1 MFASPDDDYDQP
13 SQPPESSASPAKPT
27 GAGSGS
33 KPSAGFDAD
42 SDKLHPASEPNN
54 SPRKDLS
61 QLLEDVDA
69 AAATPKR
76 NASDTASVA
85 AAAAPAEQMPPAPPH
100 GDASL
105 LCTMCGKRA
114 KAAKQKFCSLCRS
127 DVQACQRDA
136 EAHEQGEWFKTLQK
150 QGGADFED
158 LVFEYVKKQTAT
170 RRKYSQRCKF
180 DFLRYKEAVRV
191 KSAFRLG
198 HKAIFMHKSRAI
210 QHWCERLGIDRREAS
225 LKWDVEVEKAKH
237 KLMTGPKESPLTIP
251 VKIDDFLVFE
261 NAIEHEKSK
270 ESEFKQQ
277 KYKDETSQMMDEA
290 LEGAANTDWHR
301 YGLDMPADS
310 SDLVN
315 SVFGRSARLTAPSAS
330 SASALQSSEEQ
341 QEPPPKKTKAFD
353 SGTERNAVLTKL
365 TTNLGREIQGLQA
378 MQDEAQ
384 AFLQDPDF
392 VAANGDKELA
402 NHERQ
407 STSLLNARIRLSL
420 AFLGSY
426 RPGKELPSKE
436 IIDADAKAY
445 EVLSQTVLKEPS
457 DFEGLDWAQPF
468 VIRLGDSALPKSKAV
483 LEDSKVK
490 SCLESFY
497 NGFPGSA
504 AALQGSKR
512 FTRLL
517 QESKA
522 LRDDV
527 LQELGVQEFRA
538 AGDADTLF
546 TAADSLAV
554 FGYGEDMQQHGL
566 ETLQL
571 PSLRWQVQG
580 HRHVIMMPLEAVVS
594 YLKSCRKG
602 ERVHHKDVVEFVSAA
617 QPSSLASFLSFHPDA
632 LCHALLGQNSV
643 AYLPPGWILAEK
655 VVNAKC
661 VYGVRMLWIP
671 KLASDR
677 NLEAAADWVGDAA
690 EGANASKGLAAV
702 YRQWQQTVDREKK
715 AAEAA
720 RLQLEQDAAIQNA
733 ETHKDAEHIHKKA
746 EEDAAVQNAQSQQDA
761 EHIQKKA
768 EEDARGPAK
777 NQNISEKHK
786 ASDSENRPEDPA
798 KAAAAEAVT
807 GTVQNKSEVSWCLE
821 WAERHLD
828 ALQGDAW
835 TTLRQNLEAGVHM
848 ITRFSGMDAPS
859 VAAKKIEDA
868 VQKRGLSL
876 RKQEGQGIVLCSAAD
891 KASAPRACLHHLAK
905 NVDWAAHGPSHI
917 FGDLEESVTPQCLAE
932 LRKIAQQSGQLQADE
947 GKNFIRQLLKPLL
960 EDGGLKDS
968 APCALHPDQECPLNP
983 DIVHGALR
991 IHVAGSPC
999 IDFSR
1004 RGKRQGA
1011 AGPTAVVFA
1020 IWMAHFLRSNVP
1032 ILIHEN
1038 TPDFPDALLLDPLHY
1053 FGSRRWKMVVF
1064 NLCPTMFNIPAK
1076 RQRRYS
1082 VVWDAGRISF
1092 GGSYKE
1098 FVDLWVQECDKKGGI
1113 FFRAGQAFSGEES
1126 KTKHQSLA
1134 KYNDIRVDKML
1145 QNPRNEAW
1153 AIGDLSQRPP
1163 WGSLEM
1169 FLPTLTTGS
1178 QIYHLGKQKYLT
1190 ASEALESLG
1199 FDAETP
1205 AARMLKDGSLSD
1217 AQVRSLAGNTMALSS
1232 VGTVLLYVLSRV
1244 KHVAPDARFSQPS
1257 SSRQF

>member
-445 EVLSQTVLKEPS
+445 E
-457 DFEGLDWAQPF
+457 
-468 VIRLGDSALPKSKAV
+468 
-483 LEDSKVK
+483 
-490 SCLESFY
+490 
-497 NGFPGSA
+497 
-504 AALQGSKR
+504 
-512 FTRLL
+512 
-517 QESKA
+517 
-522 LRDDV
+522 
-527 LQELGVQEFRA
+527 
-538 AGDADTLF
+538 
-546 TAADSLAV
+546 
-554 FGYGEDMQQHGL
+554 
-566 ETLQL
+566 
-571 PSLRWQVQG
+571 
-580 HRHVIMMPLEAVVS
+580 
-594 YLKSCRKG
+594 
-602 ERVHHKDVVEFVSAA
+602 
-617 QPSSLASFLSFHPDA
+617 
-632 LCHALLGQNSV
+632 
-643 AYLPPGWILAEK
+643 
-655 VVNAKC
+655 
-661 VYGVRMLWIP
+661 
-671 KLASDR
+671 
-677 NLEAAADWVGDAA
+677 
-690 EGANASKGLAAV
+690 
-702 YRQWQQTVDREKK
+702 
-715 AAEAA
+715 
-720 RLQLEQDAAIQNA
+720 
-733 ETHKDAEHIHKKA
+733 
-746 EEDAAVQNAQSQQDA
+746 
-761 EHIQKKA
+761 
-768 EEDARGPAK
+768 
-777 NQNISEKHK
+777 
-786 ASDSENRPEDPA
+786 
-798 KAAAAEAVT
+798 
-807 GTVQNKSEVSWCLE
+807 
-821 WAERHLD
+821 
-828 ALQGDAW
+828 
-835 TTLRQNLEAGVHM
+835 
-848 ITRFSGMDAPS
+848 
-859 VAAKKIEDA
+859 
-868 VQKRGLSL
+868 
-876 RKQEGQGIVLCSAAD
+876 
-891 KASAPRACLHHLAK
+891 
-905 NVDWAAHGPSHI
+905 
-917 FGDLEESVTPQCLAE
+917 
-932 LRKIAQQSGQLQADE
+932 
-947 GKNFIRQLLKPLL
+947 
-960 EDGGLKDS
+960 
-968 APCALHPDQECPLNP
+968 
-983 DIVHGALR
+983 
-991 IHVAGSPC
+991 
-999 IDFSR
+999 
-1004 RGKRQGA
+1004 
-1011 AGPTAVVFA
+1011 
-1020 IWMAHFLRSNVP
+1020 
-1032 ILIHEN
+1032 
-1038 TPDFPDALLLDPLHY
+1038 
-1053 FGSRRWKMVVF
+1053 
-1064 NLCPTMFNIPAK
+1064 
-1076 RQRRYS
+1076 
-1082 VVWDAGRISF
+1082 
-1092 GGSYKE
+1092 
-1098 FVDLWVQECDKKGGI
+1098 
-1113 FFRAGQAFSGEES
+1113 
-1126 KTKHQSLA
+1126 
-1134 KYNDIRVDKML
+1134 
-1145 QNPRNEAW
+1145 
-1153 AIGDLSQRPP
+1153 
-1163 WGSLEM
+1163 
-1169 FLPTLTTGS
+1169 
-1178 QIYHLGKQKYLT
+1178 
-1190 ASEALESLG
+1190 
-1199 FDAETP
+1199 
-1205 AARMLKDGSLSD
+1205 
-1217 AQVRSLAGNTMALSS
+1217 
-1232 VGTVLLYVLSRV
+1232 
-1244 KHVAPDARFSQPS
+1244 
-1257 SSRQF
+1257 

>member
-1 MFASPDDDYDQP
+1 MMIMISLRSRP
-13 SQPPESSASPAKPT
+13 SPAPAQPKPT

-61 QLLEDVDA
+61 QLLEDVAA
-69 AAATPKR
+69 AAATPKS

-353 SGTERNAVLTKL
+353 SGTERNAMLTKL
-365 TTNLGREIQGLQA
+365 TTNLDREIQGLQA

-445 EVLSQTVLKEPS
+445 EVAYQTEPA
-457 DFEGLDWAQPF
+457 E
-468 VIRLGDSALPKSKAV
+468 LP
-483 LEDSKVK
+483 EI
-490 SCLESFY
+490 F
-497 NGFPGSA
+497 GSA
-504 AALQGSKR
+504 SAVAEPL
-512 FTRLL
+512 FLL
-517 QESKA
+517 Q
-522 LRDDV
+522 
-527 LQELGVQEFRA
+527 QE
-538 AGDADTLF
+538 
-546 TAADSLAV
+546 
-554 FGYGEDMQQHGL
+554 
-566 ETLQL
+566 
-571 PSLRWQVQG
+571 
-580 HRHVIMMPLEAVVS
+580 
-594 YLKSCRKG
+594 
-602 ERVHHKDVVEFVSAA
+602 
-617 QPSSLASFLSFHPDA
+617 
-632 LCHALLGQNSV
+632 
-643 AYLPPGWILAEK
+643 
-655 VVNAKC
+655 
-661 VYGVRMLWIP
+661 
-671 KLASDR
+671 
-677 NLEAAADWVGDAA
+677 
-690 EGANASKGLAAV
+690 
-702 YRQWQQTVDREKK
+702 
-715 AAEAA
+715 
-720 RLQLEQDAAIQNA
+720 
-733 ETHKDAEHIHKKA
+733 
-746 EEDAAVQNAQSQQDA
+746 
-761 EHIQKKA
+761 
-768 EEDARGPAK
+768 
-777 NQNISEKHK
+777 
-786 ASDSENRPEDPA
+786 
-798 KAAAAEAVT
+798 
-807 GTVQNKSEVSWCLE
+807 
-821 WAERHLD
+821 
-828 ALQGDAW
+828 
-835 TTLRQNLEAGVHM
+835 
-848 ITRFSGMDAPS
+848 
-859 VAAKKIEDA
+859 
-868 VQKRGLSL
+868 
-876 RKQEGQGIVLCSAAD
+876 
-891 KASAPRACLHHLAK
+891 AK
-905 NVDWAAHGPSHI
+905 NVTSHAEKKK
-917 FGDLEESVTPQCLAE
+917 LENDFKPVINLVAVMKGSLKASLDKVRKFIRDRKATAERQQRVADQTPQTRRCRNKSAV
-932 LRKIAQQSGQLQADE
+932 LRKNVKPKRPGLPE
-947 GKNFIRQLLKPLL
+947 LLK
-960 EDGGLKDS
+960 S
-968 APCALHPDQECPLNP
+968 
-983 DIVHGALR
+983 
-991 IHVAGSPC
+991 
-999 IDFSR
+999 
-1004 RGKRQGA
+1004 RGKL
-1011 AGPTAVVFA
+1011 V
-1020 IWMAHFLRSNVP
+1020 L
-1032 ILIHEN
+1032 
-1038 TPDFPDALLLDPLHY
+1038 
-1053 FGSRRWKMVVF
+1053 
-1064 NLCPTMFNIPAK
+1064 
-1076 RQRRYS
+1076 
-1082 VVWDAGRISF
+1082 
-1092 GGSYKE
+1092 
-1098 FVDLWVQECDKKGGI
+1098 
-1113 FFRAGQAFSGEES
+1113 
-1126 KTKHQSLA
+1126 SL
-1134 KYNDIRVDKML
+1134 
-1145 QNPRNEAW
+1145 
-1153 AIGDLSQRPP
+1153 
-1163 WGSLEM
+1163 
-1169 FLPTLTTGS
+1169 TLTS
-1178 QIYHLGKQKYLT
+1178 
-1190 ASEALESLG
+1190 
-1199 FDAETP
+1199 
-1205 AARMLKDGSLSD
+1205 
-1217 AQVRSLAGNTMALSS
+1217 
-1232 VGTVLLYVLSRV
+1232 
-1244 KHVAPDARFSQPS
+1244 
-1257 SSRQF
+1257 